1 MPIPLPEDPEVPHVV
16 TGAGPEEAPLG
27 GRFPSLCVHCLDEG
41 EVSTS
46 IESFPGFR
54 SDLSV
59 WDFSCETCSHTSKQ
73 VQFVGQY
80 DPRGVTC
87 RLEVGGAADLDRM
100 LIKSENAT
108 ISIPELEFEILG
120 SNTPC
125 LGLTRGDVSSVRDV
139 LLTSITN
146 LQMNQH
152 ERAPETAEAIESFLT
167 ELQKLTEGQQPFTLV
182 MDDPSGN
189 SYIETTGDGDA
200 ALTVEQYERSVRQ
213 ALAIGLPVQ
222 AELEENTLESVAEED
237 ELDD

>member
-1 MPIPLPEDPEVPHVV
+1 MGWRIRSHS
-16 TGAGPEEAPLG
+16 
-27 GRFPSLCVHCLDEG
+27 RR
-41 EVSTS
+41 
-46 IESFPGFR
+46 ESRLTVCPGR
-54 SDLSV
+54 SDRACFLFPLSPSSPPSIR
-59 WDFSCETCSHTSKQ
+59 DSTFLYGTHRSKQ

-80 DPRGVTC
+80 EPQGVTC
-87 RLEVGGAADLDRM
+87 RLEVGGPADLDRM